1 VLVTDT
7 LASSPP
13 AAKRLLPTT
22 EHRRHK
28 SLNNR
33 AEHSHQP
40 ACRRER
46 AIQRFK
52 SPEQAQRF
60 LVAFGPIRQHF
71 CPYRHLLAAS
81 AYRHLL
87 APRFDTWC
95 QIAAPTA

>member
-1 VLVTDT
+1 M
-7 LASSPP
+7 
-13 AAKRLLPTT
+13 
-22 EHRRHK
+22 
-28 SLNNR
+28 
-33 AEHSHQP
+33 
-40 ACRRER
+40 
-46 AIQRFK
+46 QRFK